1 MDVVLDRAGQKG
13 TGKWTVVD
21 ALERGI
27 AVPSIAEAVFARNVS
42 SQRSLRTALSDYP
55 KSARK
60 PSWNDGDEGFAKF
73 ESELESA
80 LQAAILSAYAQGYD
94 LIARASE
101 EEGWSV
107 DLAEISRIWQ

>member
-1 MDVVLDRAGQKG
+1 MNLVLDRAGQKG

-21 ALERGI
+21 ALERGV

-42 SQRSLRTALSDYP
+42 SQRSLRTVLSENP

-60 PSWNDGDEGFAKF
+60 PSWNADGEGFAEF
-73 ESELESA
+73 ETELENA

-101 EEGWSV
+101 EEGWDV
-107 DLAEISRIWQ
+107 DLSEISRIWQ